1 MSAAPPHVPTR
12 RSLETL
18 GASFSDTSAVVRA
31 LHNGYTTGQAGT
43 GENGMMGQVVDGAP
57 PDPDR
62 IHSWPFMWSRAKV
75 APMRRGLGQGSGG
88 VGLGDEG
95 TEQYIEPHETKRPG
109 LLQCLFCPLLSS
121 LLSDFVFLSLKMYFQ
136 THTHTSRLASAH
148 HQKQRY
154 IFFA

>member
-43 GENGMMGQVVDGAP
+43 GENKMMGQVVDDTP

-62 IHSWPFMWSRAKV
+62 VYSWPFMWSRAKV
-75 APMRRGLGQGSGG
+75 APMRRGLGGE
-88 VGLGDEG
+88 VEGLGLG
-95 TEQYIEPHETKRPG
+95 TRGQNNTSSHMKQSALDYCSVYFVFSFLPFFQQQSLT
-109 LLQCLFCPLLSS
+109 LSS
-121 LLSDFVFLSLKMYFQ
+121 CP
-136 THTHTSRLASAH
+136 
-148 HQKQRY
+148 
-154 IFFA
+154 